1 MTPGCQ
7 RKRRKDIYTYLRLH
21 EEISGSWH
29 MEQKPAFKNCF
40 LIECRDRNDLAD
52 MLHRLQCADI
62 SAENITA
69 NAIALLPE
77 QEVFL
82 RNLMMP
88 ETKKISMSTGY
99 IKDGRT
105 YVTKGPLQEGK
116 MISRIDRHKRLAKLR
131 FAAGNTDR
139 ELCAGLE
146 IISKAEHI
154 KSINLYQRR
163 KRKRMKENNAM
174 RNKTEPEVRVCS
186 RDCGLFVL
194 GKYKRGSYKY
204 KE

>member
-1 MTPGCQ
+1 MLFVYECTGNIIAEFKKFYDTQ
-7 RKRRKDIYTYLRLH
+7 LSEEQKKRIFVPTYDCMKKYQ
-21 EEISGSWH
+21 GSWH
-29 MEQKPAFKNCF
+29 MEQKPAFRNCF
-40 LIECRDRNDLAD
+40 LIECRDRDDLAD

-62 SAENITA
+62 FAENITA

-105 YVTKGPLQEGK
+105 YVTKGPLQGREK

-131 FAAGNTDR
+131 FAAGNMDR

-146 IISKAEHI
+146 IISK
-154 KSINLYQRR
+154 S
-163 KRKRMKENNAM
+163 
-174 RNKTEPEVRVCS
+174 
-186 RDCGLFVL
+186 
-194 GKYKRGSYKY
+194 
-204 KE
+204 

>member
-1 MTPGCQ
+1 MTFAMLFVYECTGNIIAEFKKFYDTQ
-7 RKRRKDIYTYLRLH
+7 LSEEQKKRIFVPTYDCMKKYQ
-21 EEISGSWH
+21 GSWH
-29 MEQKPAFKNCF
+29 MEQKPAFRNCF

-62 SAENITA
+62 FAENITA

-105 YVTKGPLQEGK
+105 YVTKGPLQGREK

-146 IISKAEHI
+146 IISK
-154 KSINLYQRR
+154 S
-163 KRKRMKENNAM
+163 
-174 RNKTEPEVRVCS
+174 
-186 RDCGLFVL
+186 
-194 GKYKRGSYKY
+194 
-204 KE
+204 

>member
-1 MTPGCQ
+1 MLLLYEYSNQNITEFQAFCNSSLSQAEKEKIFIP
-7 RKRRKDIYTYLRLH
+7 TYDCMKKYQ
-21 EEISGSWH
+21 GSWH
-29 MEQKPAFKNCF
+29 MEQKPAFRNCF
-40 LIECRDRNDLAD
+40 LIECRDRDDLAD

-62 SAENITA
+62 LAENITA

-105 YVTKGPLQEGK
+105 YVTKGPLQGREK

-146 IISKAEHI
+146 ITSK
-154 KSINLYQRR
+154 S
-163 KRKRMKENNAM
+163 
-174 RNKTEPEVRVCS
+174 
-186 RDCGLFVL
+186 
-194 GKYKRGSYKY
+194 
-204 KE
+204 

>member
-1 MTPGCQ
+1 MWFMYE
-7 RKRRKDIYTYLRLH
+7 YTENEITELNRSYGTRLS
-21 EEISGSWH
+21 EEEKKKIFIPTYDCMKKYQGSWH
-29 MEQKPAFKNCF
+29 MEQKPAFTNCF

-62 SAENITA
+62 FAENITA

-105 YVTKGPLQEGK
+105 YVTRGPLQGREK

-131 FAAGNTDR
+131 FAAGNMDR
-139 ELCAGLE
+139 ELYAGLE
-146 IISKAEHI
+146 ITSK
-154 KSINLYQRR
+154 S
-163 KRKRMKENNAM
+163 
-174 RNKTEPEVRVCS
+174 
-186 RDCGLFVL
+186 
-194 GKYKRGSYKY
+194 
-204 KE
+204 

>member
-1 MTPGCQ
+1 MLFVYECTGNIIAEFKKFYDTQ
-7 RKRRKDIYTYLRLH
+7 LSEEKKKRIFVPTYDCMKKYQ
-21 EEISGSWH
+21 GSWH
-29 MEQKPAFKNCF
+29 MEQKPAFRNCF
-40 LIECRDRNDLAD
+40 LIECRDRDDLAD

-62 SAENITA
+62 FAENITA

-105 YVTKGPLQEGK
+105 YVTKGPLQGREK

-146 IISKAEHI
+146 IISK
-154 KSINLYQRR
+154 S
-163 KRKRMKENNAM
+163 
-174 RNKTEPEVRVCS
+174 
-186 RDCGLFVL
+186 
-194 GKYKRGSYKY
+194 
-204 KE
+204 

>member
-1 MTPGCQ
+1 MWFMYEYTENEITELNQSYDTRLSEEEKKKIFIP
-7 RKRRKDIYTYLRLH
+7 IYDCMKKYQ
-21 EEISGSWH
+21 GSWH

-40 LIECRDRNDLAD
+40 LIECRDRDDLAD

-62 SAENITA
+62 LAEHITA

-105 YVTKGPLQEGK
+105 YVTKGPLQGREK

-146 IISKAEHI
+146 IISKSRAY
-154 KSINLYQRR
+154 KIN
-163 KRKRMKENNAM
+163 KPASKKEEKANEGEQCDEEQN
-174 RNKTEPEVRVCS
+174 RIRS
-186 RDCGLFVL
+186 QSL
-194 GKYKRGSYKY
+194 
-204 KE
+204 

>member
-1 MTPGCQ
+1 MWFMYE
-7 RKRRKDIYTYLRLH
+7 YTENEITELNQSYDTSLS
-21 EEISGSWH
+21 EEEKKKIFIPTYDCMKKYQGSWH
-29 MEQKPAFKNCF
+29 MEQKPAFTNCF

-62 SAENITA
+62 FAENITA

-105 YVTKGPLQEGK
+105 YVTKGPLQGREK

-131 FAAGNTDR
+131 FAAGNMDR
-139 ELCAGLE
+139 ELYAGLE
-146 IISKAEHI
+146 ITSK
-154 KSINLYQRR
+154 S
-163 KRKRMKENNAM
+163 
-174 RNKTEPEVRVCS
+174 
-186 RDCGLFVL
+186 
-194 GKYKRGSYKY
+194 
-204 KE
+204 

>member
-1 MTPGCQ
+1 MTFAMLFVYECTGNIIAEFKKFYDTQ
-7 RKRRKDIYTYLRLH
+7 LSEEQKKRIFVPTYDCMKKYQ
-21 EEISGSWH
+21 GSWH
-29 MEQKPAFKNCF
+29 MEQKPAFRNCF
-40 LIECRDRNDLAD
+40 LIECRDRDDLAD

-62 SAENITA
+62 FAENITA
-69 NAIALLPE
+69 NAIALFPE

-105 YVTKGPLQEGK
+105 YVTKGPLQGREK

-146 IISKAEHI
+146 IISK
-154 KSINLYQRR
+154 S
-163 KRKRMKENNAM
+163 
-174 RNKTEPEVRVCS
+174 
-186 RDCGLFVL
+186 
-194 GKYKRGSYKY
+194 
-204 KE
+204 

>member
-1 MTPGCQ
+1 MLFVYECTGNIIAEFKKFYDTQ
-7 RKRRKDIYTYLRLH
+7 LSEEQKKRIFVPTYDCMKKYQ
-21 EEISGSWH
+21 GSWH

-62 SAENITA
+62 FAENITA

-105 YVTKGPLQEGK
+105 K
-116 MISRIDRHKRLAKLR
+116 
-131 FAAGNTDR
+131 
-139 ELCAGLE
+139 
-146 IISKAEHI
+146 
-154 KSINLYQRR
+154 
-163 KRKRMKENNAM
+163 
-174 RNKTEPEVRVCS
+174 
-186 RDCGLFVL
+186 
-194 GKYKRGSYKY
+194 
-204 KE
+204 

>member
-1 MTPGCQ
+1 MLFVYECTGNIIAEFKKFYDTQ
-7 RKRRKDIYTYLRLH
+7 LSEEQKKRIFVPTYDCMKKYQ
-21 EEISGSWH
+21 GSWH

-62 SAENITA
+62 FAENITA

-105 YVTKGPLQEGK
+105 YVTKGPLQGREK

-131 FAAGNTDR
+131 FAAGNTDK

-146 IISKAEHI
+146 IISK
-154 KSINLYQRR
+154 S
-163 KRKRMKENNAM
+163 
-174 RNKTEPEVRVCS
+174 
-186 RDCGLFVL
+186 
-194 GKYKRGSYKY
+194 
-204 KE
+204 

>member
-1 MTPGCQ
+1 MLFVYECTGNIIAEFKKFYDTQ
-7 RKRRKDIYTYLRLH
+7 LSEEQKKRIFVPTYDCMKKYQ
-21 EEISGSWH
+21 GSWH
-29 MEQKPAFKNCF
+29 MEQKPAFRNCF
-40 LIECRDRNDLAD
+40 LIECRDRDDLAD

-62 SAENITA
+62 FAENITA
-69 NAIALLPE
+69 NAIALFPE

-105 YVTKGPLQEGK
+105 YVTKGPLQGREK

-146 IISKAEHI
+146 IISK
-154 KSINLYQRR
+154 S
-163 KRKRMKENNAM
+163 
-174 RNKTEPEVRVCS
+174 
-186 RDCGLFVL
+186 
-194 GKYKRGSYKY
+194 
-204 KE
+204 

>member
-1 MTPGCQ
+1 MLFVYECTGNIIAEFKKFYDTQ
-7 RKRRKDIYTYLRLH
+7 LSEEQKKRIFVPTYDCMKKYQ
-21 EEISGSWH
+21 GSWH
-29 MEQKPAFKNCF
+29 MEQKPAFRNCF

-62 SAENITA
+62 FAENITA
-69 NAIALLPE
+69 NAIALFPE

-105 YVTKGPLQEGK
+105 YVTKGPLQGREK

-146 IISKAEHI
+146 IISK
-154 KSINLYQRR
+154 S
-163 KRKRMKENNAM
+163 
-174 RNKTEPEVRVCS
+174 
-186 RDCGLFVL
+186 
-194 GKYKRGSYKY
+194 
-204 KE
+204 

>member
-1 MTPGCQ
+1 MWFMYE
-7 RKRRKDIYTYLRLH
+7 YTENEITELNQSYDTRLS
-21 EEISGSWH
+21 EEEKKKIFIPTYDCMKKYQGSWH
-29 MEQKPAFKNCF
+29 MEQKPVFKNCF

-62 SAENITA
+62 FAENITA

-82 RNLMMP
+82 RNLMMS

-105 YVTKGPLQEGK
+105 YVTKGPLQGREK

-146 IISKAEHI
+146 IISK
-154 KSINLYQRR
+154 S
-163 KRKRMKENNAM
+163 
-174 RNKTEPEVRVCS
+174 
-186 RDCGLFVL
+186 
-194 GKYKRGSYKY
+194 
-204 KE
+204 

>member
-1 MTPGCQ
+1 MLFVYECTGSIIAEFKKFYDTQ
-7 RKRRKDIYTYLRLH
+7 LSEEQKKRIFVPTYDCMKKYQ
-21 EEISGSWH
+21 GSWH
-29 MEQKPAFKNCF
+29 MEQKPAFRNCF
-40 LIECRDRNDLAD
+40 LIECRDRDDLAD

-62 SAENITA
+62 FAENITA

-105 YVTKGPLQEGK
+105 YVTKGPLQGREK

-146 IISKAEHI
+146 IISK
-154 KSINLYQRR
+154 S
-163 KRKRMKENNAM
+163 
-174 RNKTEPEVRVCS
+174 
-186 RDCGLFVL
+186 
-194 GKYKRGSYKY
+194 
-204 KE
+204 

>member
-1 MTPGCQ
+1 MLFVYECTGSIIAEFKKFYDTQ
-7 RKRRKDIYTYLRLH
+7 LSEEQKKRIFVPTYDCMKKYQ
-21 EEISGSWH
+21 GSWH

-52 MLHRLQCADI
+52 MLHRMQCADI
-62 SAENITA
+62 FAENITA

-105 YVTKGPLQEGK
+105 YVTKGPLQGREK

-146 IISKAEHI
+146 IISK
-154 KSINLYQRR
+154 S
-163 KRKRMKENNAM
+163 
-174 RNKTEPEVRVCS
+174 
-186 RDCGLFVL
+186 
-194 GKYKRGSYKY
+194 
-204 KE
+204 

>member
-1 MTPGCQ
+1 MLFVYECTGNIIAEFKKFYDTQ
-7 RKRRKDIYTYLRLH
+7 LSEEQKKRIFVPTYDCMKKYQ
-21 EEISGSWH
+21 GSWH
-29 MEQKPAFKNCF
+29 MEQKPAFRNCF

-62 SAENITA
+62 FAENITA

-105 YVTKGPLQEGK
+105 YVTKGPLQGREK

-131 FAAGNTDR
+131 FAAGNTDK

-146 IISKAEHI
+146 IISK
-154 KSINLYQRR
+154 S
-163 KRKRMKENNAM
+163 
-174 RNKTEPEVRVCS
+174 
-186 RDCGLFVL
+186 
-194 GKYKRGSYKY
+194 
-204 KE
+204 

>member
-1 MTPGCQ
+1 MWFMYE
-7 RKRRKDIYTYLRLH
+7 YTENEITELNQSYDTRLS
-21 EEISGSWH
+21 EEEKKKIFIPTYDCMKKYQGSWH
-29 MEQKPAFKNCF
+29 MEQKPAFTNCF

-62 SAENITA
+62 FAENITA

-105 YVTKGPLQEGK
+105 YVTKGPLQGREK

-131 FAAGNTDR
+131 FAAGNMDR
-139 ELCAGLE
+139 ELYAGLE
-146 IISKAEHI
+146 ITSK
-154 KSINLYQRR
+154 S
-163 KRKRMKENNAM
+163 
-174 RNKTEPEVRVCS
+174 
-186 RDCGLFVL
+186 
-194 GKYKRGSYKY
+194 
-204 KE
+204 

>member
-1 MTPGCQ
+1 MWFMYE
-7 RKRRKDIYTYLRLH
+7 YTENEITELNRSYGIKLS
-21 EEISGSWH
+21 EEEKKKIFIPTYDCMKKYQGSWH
-29 MEQKPAFKNCF
+29 MEQKPAFTNCF

-62 SAENITA
+62 FAENITA

-105 YVTKGPLQEGK
+105 YVTKGPLQGREK

-131 FAAGNTDR
+131 FAAGNMDR
-139 ELCAGLE
+139 ELYAGLE
-146 IISKAEHI
+146 ITSK
-154 KSINLYQRR
+154 S
-163 KRKRMKENNAM
+163 
-174 RNKTEPEVRVCS
+174 
-186 RDCGLFVL
+186 
-194 GKYKRGSYKY
+194 
-204 KE
+204 

>member
-1 MTPGCQ
+1 MLFVYECTGNIIAEFKKFYDTQ
-7 RKRRKDIYTYLRLH
+7 LSEEQKKRIFVPTYDCMKKYQ
-21 EEISGSWH
+21 GSWH

-62 SAENITA
+62 FAKNITA

-105 YVTKGPLQEGK
+105 YVTKGPLQGREK

-146 IISKAEHI
+146 IISK
-154 KSINLYQRR
+154 S
-163 KRKRMKENNAM
+163 
-174 RNKTEPEVRVCS
+174 
-186 RDCGLFVL
+186 
-194 GKYKRGSYKY
+194 
-204 KE
+204 

>member
-1 MTPGCQ
+1 MLFVYECTGNIIAEFKKFYDTQ
-7 RKRRKDIYTYLRLH
+7 LSEEQKKRIFVPTYDCMKKYQ
-21 EEISGSWH
+21 GSWH
-29 MEQKPAFKNCF
+29 MEQKPAFRNCF

-62 SAENITA
+62 FAENITA

-105 YVTKGPLQEGK
+105 YVTKGPLQGREK

-146 IISKAEHI
+146 IISK
-154 KSINLYQRR
+154 R
-163 KRKRMKENNAM
+163 
-174 RNKTEPEVRVCS
+174 
-186 RDCGLFVL
+186 
-194 GKYKRGSYKY
+194 
-204 KE
+204 

>member
-1 MTPGCQ
+1 MLFVYECTGNIIAEFKKLYDTQ
-7 RKRRKDIYTYLRLH
+7 LSEEQKKRIFVPTYDCMKKYQ
-21 EEISGSWH
+21 GSWH
-29 MEQKPAFKNCF
+29 MEQKPAFRNCF
-40 LIECRDRNDLAD
+40 LIECRDRDDLAD

-62 SAENITA
+62 FAENITA
-69 NAIALLPE
+69 NAIALFPE

-82 RNLMMP
+82 RNLMVP

-105 YVTKGPLQEGK
+105 YVTKGPLQGREK

-146 IISKAEHI
+146 IISK
-154 KSINLYQRR
+154 S
-163 KRKRMKENNAM
+163 
-174 RNKTEPEVRVCS
+174 
-186 RDCGLFVL
+186 
-194 GKYKRGSYKY
+194 
-204 KE
+204 

>member
-1 MTPGCQ
+1 
-7 RKRRKDIYTYLRLH
+7 
-21 EEISGSWH
+21 
-29 MEQKPAFKNCF
+29 
-40 LIECRDRNDLAD
+40 

-62 SAENITA
+62 LAENITA
-69 NAIALLPE
+69 NAIALFPE

-105 YVTKGPLQEGK
+105 YVTKGPLQGREK

-139 ELCAGLE
+139 ELYAGLE
-146 IISKAEHI
+146 IISK
-154 KSINLYQRR
+154 S
-163 KRKRMKENNAM
+163 
-174 RNKTEPEVRVCS
+174 
-186 RDCGLFVL
+186 
-194 GKYKRGSYKY
+194 
-204 KE
+204 

>member
-1 MTPGCQ
+1 MLFVYECTGNIIAEFKKFYDTQ
-7 RKRRKDIYTYLRLH
+7 LSEEQKKRIFVPTYDCMKKYQ
-21 EEISGSWH
+21 GSWH

-52 MLHRLQCADI
+52 TLHRLQCADI
-62 SAENITA
+62 FAENITA

-105 YVTKGPLQEGK
+105 YVTKGPLQGREK

-146 IISKAEHI
+146 IISK
-154 KSINLYQRR
+154 S
-163 KRKRMKENNAM
+163 
-174 RNKTEPEVRVCS
+174 
-186 RDCGLFVL
+186 
-194 GKYKRGSYKY
+194 
-204 KE
+204 

>member
-1 MTPGCQ
+1 MTFAMLFVYECTGSIIAEFKKFYDTQ
-7 RKRRKDIYTYLRLH
+7 LSEEQKKRIFVPTYDCMKKYQ
-21 EEISGSWH
+21 GSWH
-29 MEQKPAFKNCF
+29 MEQKPAFRNCF
-40 LIECRDRNDLAD
+40 LIECRDRDDLAD

-62 SAENITA
+62 FAENITA

-88 ETKKISMSTGY
+88 ETKKISISTGY

-105 YVTKGPLQEGK
+105 YVTKGPLQGREK

-146 IISKAEHI
+146 IISK
-154 KSINLYQRR
+154 S
-163 KRKRMKENNAM
+163 
-174 RNKTEPEVRVCS
+174 
-186 RDCGLFVL
+186 
-194 GKYKRGSYKY
+194 
-204 KE
+204 

>member
-1 MTPGCQ
+1 MLFVYECTGNIIAEFKKFYDTQ
-7 RKRRKDIYTYLRLH
+7 LSEEQKKRIFVPTYDCMKKYQ
-21 EEISGSWH
+21 GSWH
-29 MEQKPAFKNCF
+29 MEQKPAFRNCF
-40 LIECRDRNDLAD
+40 LIECRDRDDLAD
-52 MLHRLQCADI
+52 MLHRLQCTDTL
-62 SAENITA
+62 AENITA

-105 YVTKGPLQEGK
+105 YVTKGPLQGREK

-139 ELCAGLE
+139 ELYAGLE
-146 IISKAEHI
+146 IISK
-154 KSINLYQRR
+154 S
-163 KRKRMKENNAM
+163 
-174 RNKTEPEVRVCS
+174 
-186 RDCGLFVL
+186 
-194 GKYKRGSYKY
+194 
-204 KE
+204 

>member
-1 MTPGCQ
+1 MLFVYECTGNIIAEFKKFYDTQ
-7 RKRRKDIYTYLRLH
+7 LSEEQKKRIFVPTYDCMKKYQ
-21 EEISGSWH
+21 GSWH
-29 MEQKPAFKNCF
+29 MEQKPAFRNCF

-62 SAENITA
+62 FAENITA

-99 IKDGRT
+99 IKDGRI
-105 YVTKGPLQEGK
+105 YVTKGPLQGREK

-146 IISKAEHI
+146 IISK
-154 KSINLYQRR
+154 S
-163 KRKRMKENNAM
+163 
-174 RNKTEPEVRVCS
+174 
-186 RDCGLFVL
+186 
-194 GKYKRGSYKY
+194 
-204 KE
+204 

>member
-1 MTPGCQ
+1 MLFVYECTGNIIAEFKKFYDTQ
-7 RKRRKDIYTYLRLH
+7 LSEEQKKRIFVPTYDCMKKYQ
-21 EEISGSWH
+21 GSWH
-29 MEQKPAFKNCF
+29 MEQKPAFRNCF

-62 SAENITA
+62 LAENITA

-105 YVTKGPLQEGK
+105 YVTKGPLQGREK

-146 IISKAEHI
+146 IISK
-154 KSINLYQRR
+154 S
-163 KRKRMKENNAM
+163 
-174 RNKTEPEVRVCS
+174 
-186 RDCGLFVL
+186 
-194 GKYKRGSYKY
+194 
-204 KE
+204 

>member
-1 MTPGCQ
+1 MLFVYECTGNIIAEFKKFYDTQ
-7 RKRRKDIYTYLRLH
+7 LSEEQKKRIFVPTYDCMKKYQ
-21 EEISGSWH
+21 GSWH

-40 LIECRDRNDLAD
+40 LIECRDRDDLAD

-62 SAENITA
+62 LAENITA
-69 NAIALLPE
+69 NAIALFPE

-105 YVTKGPLQEGK
+105 YVTKGPLQGTEK

-146 IISKAEHI
+146 IISK
-154 KSINLYQRR
+154 S
-163 KRKRMKENNAM
+163 
-174 RNKTEPEVRVCS
+174 
-186 RDCGLFVL
+186 
-194 GKYKRGSYKY
+194 
-204 KE
+204 

>member
-1 MTPGCQ
+1 MWFMYE
-7 RKRRKDIYTYLRLH
+7 YTENEITELNQSYGIKLS
-21 EEISGSWH
+21 EEEKKKIFIPTYDCMKKYQGSWH
-29 MEQKPAFKNCF
+29 MEQKPAFTNCF

-62 SAENITA
+62 FAENITA

-105 YVTKGPLQEGK
+105 YVTRGPLQGREK

-131 FAAGNTDR
+131 FAAGNMDR
-139 ELCAGLE
+139 ELYAGLE
-146 IISKAEHI
+146 ITSK
-154 KSINLYQRR
+154 S
-163 KRKRMKENNAM
+163 
-174 RNKTEPEVRVCS
+174 
-186 RDCGLFVL
+186 
-194 GKYKRGSYKY
+194 
-204 KE
+204 

>member
-1 MTPGCQ
+1 MWFMYE
-7 RKRRKDIYTYLRLH
+7 YTENEITELNRSYGIKLS
-21 EEISGSWH
+21 EEEKKKIFIPTYDCMKKYQGSWH
-29 MEQKPAFKNCF
+29 MEQKPVFRNCV

-62 SAENITA
+62 FAENITA

-105 YVTKGPLQEGK
+105 YVTRGPLQGREK

-131 FAAGNTDR
+131 FAAGNMDR
-139 ELCAGLE
+139 ELYAGLE
-146 IISKAEHI
+146 ITSK
-154 KSINLYQRR
+154 S
-163 KRKRMKENNAM
+163 
-174 RNKTEPEVRVCS
+174 
-186 RDCGLFVL
+186 
-194 GKYKRGSYKY
+194 
-204 KE
+204 

>member
-1 MTPGCQ
+1 MLFVYECTGNIIAEFKKFYDTQ
-7 RKRRKDIYTYLRLH
+7 LSEEQKKRIFVPTYDCMKKYQ
-21 EEISGSWH
+21 GSWH

-62 SAENITA
+62 FAENITA

-105 YVTKGPLQEGK
+105 YVTKGPLFYAVFCTARAL
-116 MISRIDRHKRLAKLR
+116 IS
-131 FAAGNTDR
+131 
-139 ELCAGLE
+139 
-146 IISKAEHI
+146 SKARSV
-154 KSINLYQRR
+154 K
-163 KRKRMKENNAM
+163 
-174 RNKTEPEVRVCS
+174 VRIS
-186 RDCGLFVL
+186 
-194 GKYKRGSYKY
+194 S
-204 KE
+204 